1 MQNDILK
8 SPSVSKLIKI
18 LGLLLAVLL
27 VFWAGTV
34 VGSREAGFSRDWQNN
49 YLDQFGGPGS
59 PLVPNSDRD
68 DSFASAHGAFGEI
81 VGVRLPVIIVKG
93 PAESEKTVTVSGS
106 TAIRRF
112 RSMATTTDLV
122 PGETVVVIGEPDS
135 MGDIQASLIRIVP
148 AMPPNGAPPAEN
160 AETPPGIPQ

>member
-1 MQNDILK
+1 MNDSPK
-8 SPSVSKLIKI
+8 SPSVSKLIKT
-18 LGLLLAVLL
+18 LGILLAALL
-27 VFWAGTV
+27 IFWAGTA
-34 VGSREAGFSRDWQNN
+34 VGSREARFAHDWGNN
-49 YLDQFGGPGS
+49 YMDQFGGPGS

-93 PAESEKTVTVSGS
+93 PAESEKTVTVNGA

-122 PGETVVVIGEPDS
+122 TGETVVVIGEPDS
-135 MGDIQASLIRIVP
+135 KGDIQASLIRIMP
-148 AMPPNGAPPAEN
+148 AMPPNGAPPSQN
-160 AETPPGIPQ
+160 PQTPPGIPQ